1 MSVRFC
7 PRCGTRATPQAKFC
21 TECGAALAGKAAPVT
36 GGRWQF
42 SAAGAVV
49 LGGFVAAGLAIW
61 TAILSPAPPKPGVGA
76 PRPAAGPGASA
87 PAVGLPEGHPQVT
100 LPEEAKKF
108 ITDLAAQAKEK
119 PDDVQTWMKL
129 AQVSL
134 RAAQVDPA
142 YFAGA
147 ASAFRRVLAL
157 EPHNPEALLGIAN
170 VHYDRNEAKEAIPYY
185 ERYLGLRPDDPSA
198 RTDLGTMYLYG
209 GDAARAIGTYKDVL
223 ERTPSFLQAHYNLAI
238 TYHRRGD
245 AEAARAE
252 LEAARRLATDDTVRK
267 QIDDMIASLSG
278 GARPG
283 APQPGDG
290 RDVARPEGR
299 RGGAAWQPDPRLAHR
314 ARRVERGGRRA
325 RGGAGL
331 PHGRDARRGARPVQ
345 EPHLRAA
352 PGGRRREPGRRAGA
366 ARGRGRVVGACDGD
380 GHAVGGRRT
389 SLPRRAPGARL
400 RPAVGLPCRMDA

>member
-21 TECGAALAGKAAPVT
+21 TECGAALAGKAAPAA

-61 TAILSPAPPKPGVGA
+61 TAILSPAPPKPGAGA
-76 PRPAAGPGASA
+76 PRPAVGPGASA
-87 PAVGLPEGHPQVT
+87 PAPGLPEGHPQIT

-185 ERYLGLRPDDPSA
+185 ERYLGLHPDDPSA

-209 GDAARAIGTYKDVL
+209 GDVARAIATYKDVL

-283 APQPGDG
+283 SPPRAPATAGTSPFQKA
-290 RDVARPEGR
+290 VEEGLR
-299 RGGAAWQPDPRLAHR
+299 GNPILGSRIVRVEWSGAGGA
-314 ARRVERGGRRA
+314 RVVVQDFPMDAMPAEV
-325 RGGAGL
+325 
-331 PHGRDARRGARPVQ
+331 RDLFKSRISEQ
-345 EPHLRAA
+345 LRAA
-352 PGGRRREPGRRAGA
+352 AGA
-366 ARGRGRVVGACDGD
+366 NPVDGPVRLEVADASSGRVMETV
-380 GHAVGGRRT
+380 T
-389 SLPRRAPGARL
+389 P
-400 RPAVGLPCRMDA
+400 